1 MKIFFPSMKWL
12 SPQKVKVFF
21 WMYILGFFS
30 FFFLCFFFSVKWR
43 CFWLV
48 LREGISFHTKM
59 EEENLTVSLSVQWRC
74 FPQGNASFFCFV
86 FVVSNDD
93 IFRSTC
99 FCQDKVESEAVLKK
113 SYIFLSIKQNCF
125 SQVSLGIKCS
135 CFSDG
140 LFCRPWEGSQAWTW
154 SQLQWEWGRWQK
166 ATYASQDCQEG
177 QTCCLLLLLEIKLC
191 V

>member
-1 MKIFFPSMKWL
+1 ML
-12 SPQKVKVFF
+12 RGVFF
-21 WMYILGFFS
+21 
-30 FFFLCFFFSVKWR
+30 
-43 CFWLV
+43 
-48 LREGISFHTKM
+48 HAKM
-59 EEENLTVSLSVQWRC
+59 EEENLKVSPSVQWRLS
-74 FPQGNASFFCFV
+74 PQCNAKVFLFV

-93 IFRSTC
+93 IIKSTC
-99 FCQDKVESEAVLKK
+99 FCQDKVESEAVLKT
-113 SYIFLSIKQNCF
+113 SYVFLSIKQNCF

-166 ATYASQDCQEG
+166 ATYATQDCQKG
-177 QTCCLLLLLEIKLC
+177 QTRCLLFFLAIKLC